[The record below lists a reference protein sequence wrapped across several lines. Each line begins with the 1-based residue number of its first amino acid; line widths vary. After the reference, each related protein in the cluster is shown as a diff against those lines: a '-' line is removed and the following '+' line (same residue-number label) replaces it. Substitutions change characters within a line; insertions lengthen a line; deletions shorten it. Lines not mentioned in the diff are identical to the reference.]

1 MEIKKRHHGV
11 PSTRMLVFYAR
22 HVEIDDVTCAIA
34 WARTLLEYHQVHTDF
49 VLLSN
54 FDILKSESVQ
64 DYNNSVDKATY
75 KVGCAYLIRVLVKRI
90 SINI

>member
-54 FDILKSESVQ
+54 FDILKSGSVQ

-75 KVGCAYLIRVLVKRI
+75 KVGCAYLIRVLFKRI